1 MAGGSARGRAPCVAV
16 LLRAGALPY
25 APLCTQRACRAVRG
39 GQFGLGHAG
48 EKDRPWQRQRRH
60 HRLQQRHHRLQQ
72 PREHGRQVV
81 AAVEL
86 VLELR
91 QVARRVVRLE
101 VRRAIWHG

>member
-1 MAGGSARGRAPCVAV
+1 MAGGSARGRVSCVAV

-25 APLCTQRACRAVRG
+25 APLRTQRGCRAVRG
-39 GQFGLGHAG
+39 GQFRLGHAG

-60 HRLQQRHHRLQQ
+60 HRLQQ
-72 PREHGRQVV
+72 PREHGRQFV